1 MRTDHKCLRTF
12 IELRA
17 LPRGSVDENWNV
29 QINPLAAPV
38 FQPSFGISQFRVVH
52 TDQDRTLIS
61 CLGTN
66 EGWRFPIKH
75 ILVMPSYIGTPEH

>member
-17 LPRGSVDENWNV
+17 LIWGWVNDNWNV

-38 FQPSFGISQFRVVH
+38 FQPSNFVSEFLVAH
-52 TDQDRTLIS
+52 TKT
-61 CLGTN
+61 G
-66 EGWRFPIKH
+66 
-75 ILVMPSYIGTPEH
+75 